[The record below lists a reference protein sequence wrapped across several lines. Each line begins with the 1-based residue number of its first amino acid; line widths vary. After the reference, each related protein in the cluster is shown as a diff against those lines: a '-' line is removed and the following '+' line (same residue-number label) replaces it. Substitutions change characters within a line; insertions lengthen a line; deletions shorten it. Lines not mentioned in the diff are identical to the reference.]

1 MEIFRITKARWA
13 ETLTASGFSGRW
25 NSHGIKII
33 YAAASR
39 SLACLE
45 NLVHRGET
53 GHESEFR
60 TMVIYVPDR
69 IAVHQLF
76 LQELPEGWELTD
88 TLAMYRCQ
96 CLGDQWVRNK
106 ISPVLKVPSAIIK
119 NEFNF
124 LLNPVHPDFDQI
136 KIIDHEPFYF
146 DSRLD

>member
-69 IAVHQLF
+69 LAVHQLF
-76 LQELPEGWELTD
+76 LQKLPEGWQFTD
-88 TLAMYRCQ
+88 THSMSACQ
-96 CLGDQWVRNK
+96 YLGDQWVRNK